1 MTVLNPNSE
10 EIGVLDKK
18 MATVLRLLK
27 IVSGSIRYSVFPSS
41 EGDVDQKER
50 RSGDIIPLEI
60 NISGPLQSLKR
71 IGEVLSEAG
80 MFLQEPSSLEHGVLY
95 RNPHFLSWGDE
106 TTTPLFTRPGEL
118 PPNDFADSIGEVMS
132 CSEAPSRPRIFFQD
146 RRITTPLKRS
156 SLSRGTSAGA
166 PQLLLTSVFCS

>member
-1 MTVLNPNSE
+1 MTLLNPNSE

-27 IVSGSIRYSVFPSS
+27 TVSGSISYSVFPSN

-50 RSGDIIPLEI
+50 RSGDTVSLEI
-60 NISGPLQSLKR
+60 NINGPLHSLKR
-71 IGEVLSEAG
+71 IGEVLSGAG
-80 MFLQEPSSLEHGVLY
+80 MFLQEPTSLEHGVLY

-106 TTTPLFTRPGEL
+106 TTTPLFARPGEL
-118 PPNDFADSIGEVMS
+118 PPNDFADSIEEVMG
-132 CSEAPSRPRIFFQD
+132 CSEATFRPRIFFQD

-156 SLSRGTSAGA
+156 SLSRGTTTIADASILFLG
-166 PQLLLTSVFCS
+166 TK